1 MPSDNLRQTQQD
13 IIKALNVQ
21 PPFETDNA
29 VHNEINRRVA
39 FIADAMLNSNTKTLV
54 LGISG
59 GVDSTT
65 AGMLAQ
71 RAVERLRS
79 QGHEE
84 MRFIAVRLPHKVQKD
99 EDDAQLAIDTIKP
112 DETETVNIGDAVDG
126 LAAAVQPL
134 QNLSP
139 EARDFALGNVKARM
153 RMIAQYTIANA
164 RNGLVIGTD
173 HAAEAVMGFFT
184 KFGDGACDLAPL
196 GGLVKDQVRALAKAM
211 GAPEKLHQ
219 KVPTADLEELNPGR
233 PDEDAYGVTYQDID
247 RFLHGQDVSDDVA
260 EIIIQKYFSTQHKR
274 DVPPTP

>member
-1 MPSDNLRQTQQD
+1 MPSDSLRQTQRD

-21 PPFETDNA
+21 PPFETENA
-29 VHNEINRRVA
+29 IHNEIDRRVA
-39 FIADAMLNSNTKTLV
+39 FIADTLLQSNTQTLV

-59 GVDSTT
+59 GVDSTA

-79 QGHEE
+79 QGHDQ

-99 EDDAQLAIDTIKP
+99 EEDAQLAMETIKP
-112 DETETVNIGDAVDG
+112 DEIETVNIGEAVDG

-134 QNLSP
+134 EKLTP
-139 EARDFALGNVKARM
+139 ESRDFVLGNVKARM
-153 RMIAQYTIANA
+153 RMVAQYAIANA

-184 KFGDGACDLAPL
+184 KYGDGACDLAPL
-196 GGLVKDQVRALAKAM
+196 GGLVKNQVRALAKAM
-211 GAPEKLHQ
+211 GAPEQLYQ

-233 PDEDAYGVTYQDID
+233 PDEDAYGVTYHDID
-247 RFLHGQDVSDDVA
+247 QFLHGQDVSDEVA